1 MKKILVPGV
10 REEAEYVCDV
20 SGQPAVASLAL
31 KFGYPSDHD
40 GQMIEADLGN
50 EAANEILAL
59 LQSRYPRLK
68 LVDYE
73 LFPQ

>member
-10 REEAEYVCDV
+10 REEVEYFCDV
-20 SGQPAVASLAL
+20 SGTRSVARLTM

-40 GQMIEADLGN
+40 GQMLDADLGN

-59 LQSRYPRLK
+59 LQSRYPQLK
-68 LVDYE
+68 LVDCE
-73 LFPQ
+73 LFP